1 MPTATKWIVVSV
13 FVFWKKLA
21 GRYISSAPPCT
32 HTQEARHIQ
41 SRKDRD
47 TPEAYTVDLSPNNYS
62 LTPETLDENL
72 AKFREWQ
79 AGFTCPEAE
88 PGRLIETM
96 LFDLNCCDCLR
107 YTQLDRLGGTWHR
120 AQTPLQ
126 TTLRSLAKSCLFGKH
141 CQHLGP
147 LTKAQVQQ
155 HCQNKPTRGQRQA
168 CRKDF
173 VKQAHVMTV
182 GISKPCTE
190 DTAPFCMDRTIALPC
205 RGGGL

>member
-1 MPTATKWIVVSV
+1 MDGSFPFLCFGKSWQEGTFPLHPRVPIRKRQGISNHARTEIRQKFI
-13 FVFWKKLA
+13 L
-21 GRYISSAPPCT
+21 YISWMA
-32 HTQEARHIQ
+32 H
-41 SRKDRD
+41 
-47 TPEAYTVDLSPNNYS
+47 VDLSPNNHS
-62 LTPETLDENL
+62 LTPEMLDENL
-72 AKFREWQ
+72 AKLRERQ

-96 LFDLNCCDCLR
+96 LFDLNRCDCLR

-141 CQHLGP
+141 CQRLGP

-182 GISKPCTE
+182 GISKPGTE
-190 DTAPFCMDRTIALPC
+190 DTVPFCMDRTIALPW
-205 RGGGL
+205 